1 MSKLSNDTSYI
12 IAGEGVQNI
21 CIKEKKIVISFH
33 HFFLNMDSSF
43 NIYDRQLKF
52 SVNIIDVLMEG
63 TVSHIC
69 LLGPRS
75 SFMRFQK

>member
-1 MSKLSNDTSYI
+1 MIPVILLLVREFKIYALKRT
-12 IAGEGVQNI
+12 
-21 CIKEKKIVISFH
+21 KIVIFFH
-33 HFFLNMDSSF
+33 HFFNMDSSF
-43 NIYDRQLKF
+43 NIYDRLLKL